1 MQCRICLEDDRVDTM
16 VAPCECTGTSKYI
29 HLHCLKEYTRF
40 YPTRICMV
48 CKTHM
53 HYRER
58 FERVLNWIMIAS
70 ICILFLAS
78 HSHIVPKLGIALS
91 LALLISGFALHN
103 CLSREVSLF
112 VIAMCVLPTVVA
124 NDVMMVVVSN
134 VLIAVGGVYTFVHYI
149 PLEYTFVVAATL
161 LVGLYMGVFVASMLS
176 VLDMYAIFLTT
187 LTLFF
192 FWYGWIKLHPP
203 LRLLVE

>member
-1 MQCRICLEDDRVDTM
+1 
-16 VAPCECTGTSKYI
+16 
-29 HLHCLKEYTRF
+29 
-40 YPTRICMV
+40 
-48 CKTHM
+48 M

-58 FERVLNWIMIAS
+58 FERAMNWIMVAC

-78 HSHIVPKLGIALS
+78 GSHILAKAGIAVSLS
-91 LALLISGFALHN
+91 LLIAGFLLHN
-103 CLSREVSLF
+103 CLTREVSLF
-112 VIAMCVLPTVVA
+112 VIAMCLLPTLVA
-124 NDVMMVVVSN
+124 NEVMMVVASN
-134 VLIAVGGVYTFVHYI
+134 VLIVVGAIYTFVYYI

-161 LVGLYMGVFVASMLS
+161 LVGLYMGVFVASMS
-176 VLDMYAIFLTT
+176 PVLDMYAIFLTT